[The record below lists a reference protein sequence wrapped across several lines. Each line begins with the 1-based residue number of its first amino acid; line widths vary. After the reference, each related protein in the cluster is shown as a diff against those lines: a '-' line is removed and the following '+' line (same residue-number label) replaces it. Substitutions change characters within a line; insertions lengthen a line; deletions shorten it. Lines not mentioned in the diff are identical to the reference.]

1 MDIYPRGDHALSEYL
16 CSDTVEPLFL
26 CGDSYDI
33 LKSFPD
39 NSIDMAMTSPP
50 YWGKREYENADGI
63 GLEKDFREYI
73 DNILIIFEE
82 LRRVI

>member
-1 MDIYPRGDHALSEYL
+1 
-16 CSDTVEPLFL
+16 
-26 CGDSYDI
+26 
-33 LKSFPD
+33 
-39 NSIDMAMTSPP
+39 MAMTSPP